1 MFGKK
6 NKKIHYLFKT
16 TIVNVDNMDEPW
28 YNACTKCNKKV
39 VLKNQIVSAQ
49 NVATPMQI
57 IVQGNIL
64 HSC

>member
-28 YNACTKCNKKV
+28 YNACTRCNKNV
-39 VLKNQIVSAQ
+39 VLKNQRVKCPKCCNTNA
-49 NVATPMQI
+49 NYCPR
-57 IVQGNIL
+57 
-64 HSC
+64 

>member
-39 VLKNQIVSAQ
+39 VLKNQIVKCPKCCKTNA
-49 NVATPMQI
+49 NYCPR
-57 IVQGNIL
+57 
-64 HSC
+64 